1 MELADTLS
9 DHGAVGVYP
18 FVCDV
23 RDQAAVSDS
32 LSALPK
38 EFADIDVLINNAG
51 LARSLAGVHEQ
62 DPVDFDE
69 MIDTNV
75 KGLLYVTR
83 AVVPGMVERARGHIV
98 NIGSTAGHEVY
109 AGGTVYC
116 ASKHAVGAIT
126 RGLKVDLH
134 GTPIRVTTVDPGMVE
149 TDFSLVR
156 FRGDTERAAGVYADT
171 RPLIAEDIADAVMW
185 CLTRAERVNIAEII
199 MTSTDQSSATLV
211 HRTKPTKPDG

>member
-1 MELADTLS
+1 MELADTLL
-9 DHGAVGVYP
+9 DDGAAGVYP

-23 RDQAAVSDS
+23 RDQAAVSES
-32 LSALPK
+32 LSALPN

-51 LARSLAGVHEQ
+51 LARSLTGVHEQ
-62 DPVDFDE
+62 DPGDFDE

-83 AVVPGMVERARGHIV
+83 AVAPGMVERARGHIV

-126 RGLKVDLH
+126 RGLKIDLH

-156 FRGDTERAAGVYADT
+156 FRGDAERSAGVYADT
-171 RPLIAEDIADAVMW
+171 RPLRAEDVADAVMW
-185 CLTRAERVNIAEII
+185 CLTRVDRVNIAEVI

-211 HRTKPTKPDG
+211 HRTKPSEPNG